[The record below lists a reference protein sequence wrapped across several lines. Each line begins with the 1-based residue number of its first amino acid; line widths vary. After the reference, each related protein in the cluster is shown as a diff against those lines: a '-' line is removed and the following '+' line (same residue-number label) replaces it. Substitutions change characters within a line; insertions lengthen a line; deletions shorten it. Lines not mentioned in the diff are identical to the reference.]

1 MYSPSKTLRMTKGVF
16 PPVKL
21 DTGLDIDL
29 LPEVY
34 SPSDDSFLLLEI
46 VELSRGE
53 TFLEM
58 GSGSGLVSVHAAKA
72 GARVVAADI
81 NPNAVACTRR
91 NASRNG
97 VRVEAIES
105 DLFEKVPGVFD
116 VIAFNPPYLP
126 QEATSTSWME
136 RSWSGGGEGSEI
148 AVRFMEH
155 AWMHLAPRGKVF
167 IILSSL
173 GGVMSVLKAAK
184 ERYDSQM
191 LIEKH
196 MFFESIFGYRFALK
210 SSVAEIR
217 ERSINSGLL
226 D

>member
-1 MYSPSKTLRMTKGVF
+1 MYSPSKTLRMTKGVL

-21 DTGLDIDL
+21 DTSLDIDL

-34 SPSDDSFLLLEI
+34 SPSDDSFILLEI
-46 VELSRGE
+46 LELSPGE

-91 NASRNG
+91 NASRNDVG
-97 VRVEAIES
+97 VEAIES
-105 DLFEKVPGVFD
+105 DLFEKIPGVFD

-136 RSWSGGGEGSEI
+136 RSWSGGGEGSVV
-148 AVRFMEH
+148 AVRFMEQ
-155 AWMHLAPRGKVF
+155 AWMHLAPRGRIF
-167 IILSSL
+167 TILSSL
-173 GGVMSVLKAAK
+173 GGVTSVLKAAK

-196 MFFESIFGYRFALK
+196 MFFESIFGYRFVLK
-210 SSVAEIR
+210 SPVAEIR
-217 ERSINSGLL
+217 QGSINSGLR